1 MNTNMVG
8 LGLRDRESTE
18 QLREALVGELNTGE
32 RRFPGR
38 SYFVDDENGSDAN
51 TGLSPDRAFKT
62 IQKGLDVARYKPG
75 TSVIDYDCKSQDAWV
90 FVAPG
95 HYNESILFSGY
106 NIHLIGLGP
115 AIPGKDYGVSVN
127 YDGAVDTTAVVA
139 FSGSG
144 NHIANLHIYCAEAI
158 PALWCAGGDNN
169 LIENCVI
176 ECDGTNCTYGIH
188 MDSMKGSRIKD
199 CVIRTPATAGIY
211 VAGGADHYAID
222 GGIENCQVYCAANAV
237 GILIDN
243 TNVVYNFKVDRN
255 HVSINGATGK
265 GIDNNATGAILIT
278 DNYVDTNGGTPI
290 ESAGG
295 AILGNHT
302 FDGTTTVDPNLAA
315 G

>member
-1 MNTNMVG
+1 MNTL
-8 LGLRDRESTE
+8 LGYILRQHESVE
-18 QLREALVGELNTGE
+18 QLREALVGQLNTGE
-32 RRFPGR
+32 RRYPAKVF
-38 SYFVDDENGSDAN
+38 FVDDVNGSDTN

-62 IQKGLDVARYKPG
+62 IDKGLDMARYKTG
-75 TSVIDYDCKSQDAWV
+75 TTVVDDTKDHEAWV

-95 HYNESILFSGY
+95 HYNEQLLFSGY

-115 AIPGKDYGVSVN
+115 AVPGKDYGVSIN
-127 YDGAVDTTAVVA
+127 YDGAIAATAVVS

-144 NHIANLHIYCAEAI
+144 IHLANLHIYCSEAI

-176 ECDGTNCTYGIH
+176 ECDGTNCTYGIQ
-188 MDSMKGSRIKD
+188 MASMKGSRIKD
-199 CVIRTPATAGIY
+199 CVIRTPATAGIW
-211 VAGGADHYAID
+211 VEGGADHYAID

-302 FDGTTTVDPNLAA
+302 FDGTTTVDPNKAA